1 MSEKRRGL
9 LVYNPIAGGF
19 PSGILV
25 DRAASVFNEFDWD
38 MEIVQA
44 NSGEHI
50 TELARQAGSEAMDG
64 VFVVGGDGSV
74 NLAAR
79 GLVGTNTALGVL
91 PAGTANVWAQEL
103 GLQGL
108 NWTRLIA
115 LEESARQLA
124 SAPTH
129 WVDIGMIN
137 ETVFLLWA
145 GIGLDGFIVN
155 RIEPRGRW
163 EKMFSLVHYSAA
175 SIWEAGSWHG
185 MNLNVVVDGYQIQGH
200 FLLALASNIHLYAA
214 GLVNISPHALIND
227 GEMDLW
233 LFKGEALI
241 DAARTAWD
249 LLYGRHIS
257 SNQVLYMPFRE
268 LTVESVTPAYF
279 QVDGEPLSL
288 EGKIDL
294 SVRHR
299 ALKVFVP
306 ENTPRVLLQE

>member
-1 MSEKRRGL
+1 MRKKRRGL
-9 LVYNPIAGGF
+9 MIYNPIAGSF

-25 DRAASVFNEFDWD
+25 DRAASVLNGMDWD
-38 MEIVQA
+38 IEVAQTF
-44 NSGEHI
+44 SGEHI
-50 TELARQAGSEAMDG
+50 TELARQAGANALDG
-64 VFVVGGDGSV
+64 LFVVGGDGSM

-79 GLVGTNTALGVL
+79 GLLGTDTALGVL

-124 SAPTH
+124 WAPSH
-129 WVDIGMIN
+129 WVDIGSIN
-137 ETVFLLWA
+137 QTLFLLWA

-163 EKMFSLVHYSAA
+163 EKMFSVLHYSAA
-175 SIWEAGSWHG
+175 SIWEASSWHG
-185 MNLNVVVDGYQIQGH
+185 MNLSVVVDGYQIQGH
-200 FLLALASNIHLYAA
+200 FLLALASNIHLYAG
-214 GLVNISPHALIND
+214 GLVNISPNALIDD

-249 LLYGRHIS
+249 LLYGRHVAS
-257 SNQVLYMPFRE
+257 QQVQYMPFRE
-268 LTVESVTPAYF
+268 LTVESVSPAFF
-279 QVDGEPLSL
+279 QVDGEPLHM

-294 SVRHR
+294 RVNRR
-299 ALKVFVP
+299 ALKVFIP
-306 ENTPRVLLQE
+306 ENTPRMLLSG